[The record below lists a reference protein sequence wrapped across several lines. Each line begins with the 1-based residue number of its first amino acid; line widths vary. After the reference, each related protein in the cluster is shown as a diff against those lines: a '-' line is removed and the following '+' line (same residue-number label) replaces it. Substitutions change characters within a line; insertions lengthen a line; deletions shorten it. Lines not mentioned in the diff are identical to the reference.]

1 MSKVIGYEVE
11 YVEYEYTEYG
21 DYGGQSSS
29 FEHFTDKQK
38 ANEFF
43 LECKSKY
50 DEVYLK
56 TITKRFQR
64 GSYTI

>member
-1 MSKVIGYEVE
+1 MSKAIGYEVE

-21 DYGGQSSS
+21 DYGGQQSY

-43 LECKSKY
+43 NECKKEY

-56 TITKRFQR
+56 TVAKRYER